1 MRGARGIRPQIAQRR
16 CPRVPRKGA
25 HHRKFVHG
33 DFSAPEKLSQGEAC
47 TRSCRRDREKQLRIR
62 RGQSRRESAVTKPT
76 EEILLQDDKQID
88 ARKIACHLREIIK
101 LIGEDASRE
110 GLRKTPERFETA
122 LKFLT
127 SGYHQNLDHVLNG
140 ATFSVAYDEMV
151 VVKDIEIFSLCE
163 HHVLPFFGKAHVAYL
178 PDKRVLGLSQVAR
191 AIEEKLAPQGVGVII
206 EARHLCMQMRGVEK
220 QHGSAVTSAM
230 LGAFRH
236 NKQTRD
242 EFLALVR
249 RKNS

>member
-1 MRGARGIRPQIAQRR
+1 M
-16 CPRVPRKGA
+16 
-25 HHRKFVHG
+25 
-33 DFSAPEKLSQGEAC
+33 
-47 TRSCRRDREKQLRIR
+47 
-62 RGQSRRESAVTKPT
+62 TKPS
-76 EEILLQDDKQID
+76 EELLLHEEKVID
-88 ARKIACHLREIIK
+88 TKSIAYHMREIIK
-101 LIGEDASRE
+101 LVGEDPERE
-110 GLRKTPERFETA
+110 GLRKTPERFEKA

-127 SGYHQNLDHVLNG
+127 SGYAQNLDSVLNG

-151 VVKDIEIFSLCE
+151 IVKDIEFFSLCE

-178 PDKRVLGLSQVAR
+178 PTKKVLGLSKVAR
-191 AIEEKLAPQGVGVII
+191 LVNMFARRLQIQERMTSQIAQAIEEKIAPQGVGVII

-220 QHGSAVTSAM
+220 QHGQAVTSAM

-249 RKNS
+249 SRK

>member
-1 MRGARGIRPQIAQRR
+1 
-16 CPRVPRKGA
+16 
-25 HHRKFVHG
+25 
-33 DFSAPEKLSQGEAC
+33 
-47 TRSCRRDREKQLRIR
+47 
-62 RGQSRRESAVTKPT
+62 VTKPT
-76 EEILLQDDKQID
+76 EEILLHESRPD
-88 ARKIACHLREIIK
+88 AGDESIADLVRKMIVK
-101 LIGEDASRE
+101 LGEDPDRE

-127 SGYHQNLDHVLNG
+127 SGYAQNAEKLLNG

-151 VVKDIEIFSLCE
+151 IVKDIEFFSLCE
-163 HHVLPFFGKAHVAYL
+163 HHLLPFFGKVHIAYL
-178 PDKRVLGLSQVAR
+178 PNKRVIGLS
-191 AIEEKLAPQGVGVII
+191 KLARLVNMYARRMQIQERLTSQIATSIGERIEPQGVGVIV

-220 QHGSAVTSAM
+220 QHSKAVTSAM

-249 RKNS
+249 NRAG